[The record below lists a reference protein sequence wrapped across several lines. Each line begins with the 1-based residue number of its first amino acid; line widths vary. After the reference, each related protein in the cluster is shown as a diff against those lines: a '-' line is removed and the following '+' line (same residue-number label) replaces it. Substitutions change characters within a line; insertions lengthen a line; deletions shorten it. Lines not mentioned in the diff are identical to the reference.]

1 MSLVNRFV
9 LSAAIVVGLSSC
21 LAATSHAELYLN
33 ELFLDPGGQGEDNR
47 DEYIEL
53 RGAPGM
59 SLENYY
65 LIFIENEDDLLHRG
79 SAGQVE
85 GIFTLGRGAKSNG
98 APIYSDPYH
107 VGSNGF
113 LSIRMKDSL
122 YTDIAPGTT
131 DLVNTG
137 VGLGFGS
144 DAGSSVRFSDQGAQ
158 GITENSGST
167 IMLIRNDGN
176 PFLNQPFLGLDLDVG
191 NDGLDS
197 PETSQFGWRNAWT
210 IVDSIGYFGEAGEAG
225 LGRTY
230 ATLNFGPEV
239 PGAALDP
246 SDGGKPDGQGGFV
259 FVPNIEDG
267 AVYVGLHYEIEM
279 LARWGNSTGQTPDDW
294 HITNLTDRSLEGRY
308 PAAAGVDP
316 NTNPPTIDYRQSGG
330 FHDAL
335 NPSNFVETNQYVPYG
350 TPLTTIGAEN
360 FPLNNGFVAGDFSG
374 DGVVDAADY
383 TVWRDNLDVSGLS
396 LLADADGSGVVDA
409 QDYEWWRVN
418 YSGPPGTSAGV
429 RYMNPAATS
438 AQTLASVPEPTS
450 LGLITS
456 TIFSMGLAARRRLH

>member
-1 MSLVNRFV
+1 MQRLGFFTRHVS
-9 LSAAIVVGLSSC
+9 
-21 LAATSHAELYLN
+21 LAAALCLSLASPGIAELYIN

-53 RGAPGM
+53 RGTPGM

-65 LIFIENEDDLLHRG
+65 LIFVENENDILGRG
-79 SAGQVE
+79 TAGQVE
-85 GIFTLGRGAKSNG
+85 GIFTLGRGAKPNG
-98 APIYSDPYH
+98 TPLYSTPYSL
-107 VGSNGF
+107 GSNGF
-113 LSIRMKDSL
+113 LTIRMKDSL

-131 DLVNTG
+131 NLVNTG

-144 DAGSSVRFSDQGAQ
+144 DAGSSVRFSDEGAQ

-191 NDGLDS
+191 NNGLDS

-230 ATLNFGPEV
+230 AKVNFGPEI
-239 PGAALDP
+239 PGAPLDP
-246 SDGGKPDGQGGFV
+246 SDGGKPDGEGGFV

-267 AVYVGLHYEIEM
+267 AVYVGLNYEVEM
-279 LARWGNSTGQTPDDW
+279 LARWGNSTGESPDDW
-294 HITNLTDRSLEGRY
+294 HITNLTDRSVEGRY
-308 PAAAGVDP
+308 PAATGVDP
-316 NTNPPTIDYRQSGG
+316 NTTPATIDYRQSGG

-335 NPSNFVETNQYVPYG
+335 NPSSIVETNQYVPYG
-350 TPLTTIGAEN
+350 TALTTTIGAEN
-360 FPLNNGFVAGDFSG
+360 FPLNTGFIAGDFSG

-383 TVWRDNLDVSGLS
+383 TVWRDNLDASGLGLVS
-396 LLADADGSGVVDA
+396 DADGSGVVDA
-409 QDYEWWRVN
+409 QDYEWWRAN
-418 YSGPPGTSAGV
+418 YGSAAGKSAGV
-429 RYMNPAATS
+429 RYMNPGTTAAQLVS
-438 AQTLASVPEPTS
+438 SVPEPA
-450 LGLITS
+450 
-456 TIFSMGLAARRRLH
+456 SMGLIALAYVTLGFSVRRHW